1 MKRLIAIVVVLVLA
15 GFGYTA
21 YAKYEDY
28 KFIEAMSPHVK
39 NSSLRIANTLRYAT
53 EDGANITFRE
63 LFDNL
68 ESSISEI
75 DKRILEVQTIETPSN
90 KSSAEPV
97 LTYLKGGQE
106 LLRAQLSAQRKA
118 FSLNM
123 ALDQARR
130 ATVELRNSSDYG
142 FDYAKKSAD
151 RSIEELKKAGEEME
165 TADLGFLESS
175 KKMVNLRNK
184 AVDVMPADTLVDA
197 AILDAVV
204 KKMDEV
210 VSKEK
215 QAAESHAK

>member
-1 MKRLIAIVVVLVLA
+1 MKKLIGVVVALVLA
-15 GFGYTA
+15 GFGYMA
-21 YAKYEDY
+21 YAKYEDH

-39 NSSLRIANTLRYAT
+39 NSSLRIANALRYVT
-53 EDGANITFRE
+53 EDGANITFKE

-97 LTYLKGGQE
+97 LAYLKGGQE
-106 LLRAQLSAQRKA
+106 LLRAQLSVQRK
-118 FSLNM
+118 SLSLRV
-123 ALDQARR
+123 ALDQAGR
-130 ATVELRNSSDYG
+130 ATVELRNSSGYG

-151 RSIEELKKAGEEME
+151 RSLEELKKAGEEME
-165 TADLGFLESS
+165 AADSGFLESS

-184 AVDVMPADTLVDA
+184 AADVMPADTLVNV
-197 AILDAVV
+197 AILDAVA

-210 VSKEK
+210 VSREK